1 MKYAMILVL
10 SLIGFNALAAG
21 GQKASHAYE
30 RQGKY
35 KQNRFIPVHHTAQ
48 RGVIPLP
55 EKRTLAS
62 AAARPAY
69 LYQRPFVKKQAKA
82 TRLKVKKVKADEE
95 AVDRVLAALG
105 GYEANHLAAADSVNM
120 AEMDSLA
127 VQDVS
132 DGAVIQVRTDR
143 SKVVSKEPVMKTNH

>member
-1 MKYAMILVL
+1 MKFAIILVL
-10 SLIGFNALAAG
+10 SLIGFNALAE
-21 GQKASHAYE
+21 GQRPSHGYE
-30 RQGKY
+30 RPVKN
-35 KQNRFIPVHHTAQ
+35 KQHIFNHGQQIAQ

-62 AAARPAY
+62 STDRGPY
-69 LYQRPFVKKQAKA
+69 LYQRPLAKKQAKA
-82 TRLKVKKVKADEE
+82 TRLKVKKVKADDE

-105 GYEANHLAAADSVNM
+105 GFEANHLAAADSVNM

-132 DGAVIQVRTDR
+132 DGAVTQVRTDR
-143 SKVVSKEPVMKTNH
+143 SRVVSKEPVMKTNH